1 MSDHVITR
9 FSLFSLIF
17 EHFRDSETLTR
28 VQTFESKVNGDINDQ
43 KWTRAMIWIHSVQRN
58 LWQKF
63 TTKKKTDLSQYLGLK
78 DCKEN
83 RENPR
88 DFDLKIFPS
97 EQFAS
102 DMRRLKFVIDNEKVG
117 AYELTETII
126 YYHLRSFTIIYYHLS
141 MIYVL
146 LLTLLDA

>member
-1 MSDHVITR
+1 
-9 FSLFSLIF
+9 
-17 EHFRDSETLTR
+17 
-28 VQTFESKVNGDINDQ
+28 
-43 KWTRAMIWIHSVQRN
+43 MIWIHSVQRN